1 MNRNQKTFMHFII
14 KTICKIM
21 NIKLQDMKN
30 LVLLS
35 KLQYS
40 YRKTKF
46 TIILENH
53 YIDLL
58 TSISHLI

>member
-1 MNRNQKTFMHFII
+1 MIQ
-14 KTICKIM
+14 TICEII
-21 NIKLQDMKN
+21 NIRLQDMKN
-30 LVLLS
+30 LVLPS

-40 YRKTKF
+40 YCKTKF

-58 TSISHLI
+58 TSLTHLI